1 MASGGPLGEGRGL
14 NITLLAEGGEEL
26 YILCHKYP
34 ADSKGCKFV
43 SVFWMKSEEVCNL
56 TAYMPAKDVTSLQV
70 ALKMCLCVSIDKPN
84 FGPCEVSVLFSMRYE
99 LTFRACGRIIYIYI
113 YFKDGTVALPV
124 TEKARLRSSN
134 QPMWDSET
142 NKLSSQL
149 TLFLKRILM
158 LLSL

>member
-99 LTFRACGRIIYIYI
+99 LTFRACGRLIYIYI
-113 YFKDGTVALPV
+113 YISRTVPWLCLSPRRPAFDP
-124 TEKARLRSSN
+124 RISPCGILR
-134 QPMWDSET
+134 QT
-142 NKLSSQL
+142 N
-149 TLFLKRILM
+149 
-158 LLSL
+158 